1 MKKLPASLVTGKTT
15 LSIRERIS
23 ASRNETGTIMPKI
36 ELGYGRGSIKFD
48 HDSARFD
55 TLAPEESSAQPLSD
69 AEIGVALDNAID
81 SPPLEDLIAPTDKVL
96 IVVSDATR
104 ATGSAQVINLLVRRL
119 IQSGIRPSGIAIVL
133 ATGIHRAVRSDE
145 KTARPSKSTGHSK
158 SFPK

>member
-1 MKKLPASLVTGKTT
+1 
-15 LSIRERIS
+15 
-23 ASRNETGTIMPKI
+23 MPKI
-36 ELGYGRGSIKFD
+36 ELGYGRGFIKFD

-119 IQSGIRPSGIAIVL
+119 IQSGIRPHEFDRGTQIL
-133 ATGIHRAVRSDE
+133 AGAREVPLLNPQLRAQFQTVR
-145 KTARPSKSTGHSK
+145 A
-158 SFPK
+158 